1 MATVVVLPKFGMT
14 MEEGTVVEWYKKEG
28 EWVEKG
34 SPLLQIE
41 TEKLTMDVEAP
52 ASGILSAIR
61 APVGM
66 VVPVYEPL
74 ATILARDEE
83 GDVVEA
89 MVLQVSEE
97 VPEVLAEE
105 RRKAAGEPRT
115 RVMASPVARRL
126 AREAGVDLAAIA
138 GRGPRGQVS
147 KADVEAY
154 LAALEEVP
162 AAPEK
167 VRVIPL
173 TGMRKTI
180 ADRMASSARE
190 IPHIALSVEVDMT
203 RAEEVRQQLGQAEGS
218 STAHRVSVTAIVAKV
233 VAFALRRHP
242 RLNARLETD
251 GIWLLPDINLGVAVA
266 VEAGLIVPVVH
277 RADEKTV
284 SELAQLVGDLTE
296 KARAGTLNPDD
307 VAGGTFTITNLGMY
321 GIDEFEAIINPPQA
335 AILAVGRI
343 AKRPVAAE
351 DRLEIRPTMRLTLSA
366 DHRILDG
373 AIAADFL
380 RDVRRLLE
388 DPYLLL

>member
-14 MEEGTVVEWYKKEG
+14 MEEGTIVEWYKKEG

-34 SPLLQIE
+34 APLLQIE

-52 ASGILSAIR
+52 ASGILSAIQ

-83 GDVVEA
+83 GEGVDATVA
-89 MVLQVSEE
+89 PVSEE
-97 VPEVLAEE
+97 VPEALPEE
-105 RRKAAGEPRT
+105 GRKVMTEPRP
-115 RVMASPVARRL
+115 RLLASPVARRL

-138 GRGPRGQVS
+138 GSGPRGQVS

-154 LAALEEVP
+154 LAALEETPAVP
-162 AAPEK
+162 DN
-167 VRVIPL
+167 VRVLPL

-190 IPHIALSVEVDMT
+190 IPHIALTVEVDMT
-203 RAEEVRQQLGQAEGS
+203 RAEEVRQQLGRTEGS
-218 STAHRVSVTAIVAKV
+218 STTHRVSVTAIVAKV

-242 RLNARLETD
+242 RLNARLEAD

-266 VEAGLIVPVVH
+266 VDEGLIVPVIH
-277 RADEKTV
+277 GADEKTV

-307 VAGGTFTITNLGMY
+307 VTGGTFTVTNLGMY

-343 AKRPVAAE
+343 SKRPVAAE
-351 DRLEIRPTMRLTLSA
+351 DGVEIRPTVRMTLSA